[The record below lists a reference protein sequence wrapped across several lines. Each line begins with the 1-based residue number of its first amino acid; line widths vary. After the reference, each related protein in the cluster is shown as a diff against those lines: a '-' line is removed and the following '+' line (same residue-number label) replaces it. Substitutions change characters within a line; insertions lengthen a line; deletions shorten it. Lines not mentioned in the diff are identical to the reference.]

1 MQRRLL
7 QSVIAASLTVIGLVG
22 LGETA
27 SAGSDEQQP
36 AELVRIRDDC
46 DRRTYNAALGAGACV
61 GDGGTTFD
69 ELVAELT
76 ERREAG
82 GWSFSARR
90 LEIRQGRGLRAV
102 NEGGEVHSFTEVQR
116 FGPGCVPEVNQIL
129 GFPAG
134 ARVRECR
141 TNAWLQTLRAPGAAL
156 RVSGLHEGTH
166 RFECLIHPWMRTTV
180 QVRAAN

>member
-1 MQRRLL
+1 MQRGLL
-7 QSVIAASLTVIGLVG
+7 QTVIAASLTVTGFVG
-22 LGETA
+22 LSATA
-27 SAGSDEQQP
+27 SAGDDEQQP

-46 DRRTYNAALGAGACV
+46 DRQTFNAVLGAGACV

-82 GWSFSARR
+82 AWSFSARR
-90 LEIRQGRGLRAV
+90 LEIRQGRNVRAV
-102 NEGGEVHSFTEVQR
+102 NEGGEAHSFTEVRR
-116 FGPGCVPEVNQIL
+116 FGPGCVPEVNEIL
-129 GFPAG
+129 GFPPG

-141 TNAWLQTLRAPGAAL
+141 TDAWLRTVRAPGAAL
-156 RVSGLHEGTH
+156 RVRGLTEGTH

-180 QVRAAN
+180 QVREAN